1 MACFFFFPE
10 RINLDTLFPIHS
22 FLIFLIFLGYS
33 LECALRQIC
42 SWILLKPPLFGL
54 FLSPYPTDPS
64 SPLSSLTSSP
74 SAWDPIMSPTA
85 LTPVPNSGMLR
96 VASLGTSLVIQWLRL
111 CAQNAQVRSNHHNT
125 PLVPFAVKWSYI
137 SQLTPSECMTSSLH
151 WLSHHLQA
159 SWSGLS
165 PSLHKGWI
173 LSPPCFPKFTTAS
186 LAPSCSR
193 GALLTPQTK

>member
-1 MACFFFFPE
+1 MKTCFVPVRQCQGLFFFFFPE

-74 SAWDPIMSPTA
+74 NAWDPIMSPAT

-96 VASLGTSLVIQWLRL
+96 VARLGTSLAIQWLRL
-111 CAQNAQVRSNHHNT
+111 CAQNAQVRS
-125 PLVPFAVKWSYI
+125 LVRELILYAETKTQH
-137 SQLTPSECMTSSLH
+137 SQIK
-151 WLSHHLQA
+151 Q
-159 SWSGLS
+159 
-165 PSLHKGWI
+165 I
-173 LSPPCFPKFTTAS
+173 F
-186 LAPSCSR
+186 
-193 GALLTPQTK
+193 